1 MTDVIVEKILTES
14 FLNMTPPLARK
25 NKDGYENVSFPNK
38 TFKRPNGMW
47 FDIAFIN
54 DRPNQWELG
63 TSGRSRWLGIM
74 QINVCYP
81 KGVGTEGIEDA
92 FERIASHFRRSS
104 IHDGIRI
111 KRTYR
116 SSARL
121 YDDFYAVP
129 VSIEWEADLDR

>member
-25 NKDGYENVSFPNK
+25 NKYGYENVSFPNK

>member
-111 KRTYR
+111 KRAYR

>member
-38 TFKRPNGMW
+38 TFKRPKGMW
-47 FDIAFIN
+47 FDLAFIN

-63 TSGRSRWLGIM
+63 TSGRSRWIGIM

>member
-14 FLNMTPPLARK
+14 FLNMTPPLVRK